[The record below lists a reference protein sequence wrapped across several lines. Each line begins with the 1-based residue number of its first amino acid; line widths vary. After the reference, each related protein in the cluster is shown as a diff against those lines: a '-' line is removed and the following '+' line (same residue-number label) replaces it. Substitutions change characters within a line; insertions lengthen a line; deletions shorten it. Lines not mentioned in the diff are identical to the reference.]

1 MMKTF
6 ATLVAAAS
14 LTAAPALALDHHM
27 ADEAPAPT
35 YRECV
40 AEWTAFFGTD
50 TRYDDATRAIAM
62 DGLSPDDRAR
72 MQACDD
78 MLDGGRALQ
87 AGQ

>member
-1 MMKTF
+1 MTKTLAILLA
-6 ATLVAAAS
+6 ATS
-14 LTAAPALALDHHM
+14 LCAAPALALDHHL
-27 ADEAPAPT
+27 ADEAPGPT
-35 YRECV
+35 YQECV
-40 AEWTAFFGTD
+40 AEWTDFFGTG

-87 AGQ
+87 AGE